1 MTVQELI
8 VKLTGFPMDGQI
20 WLQFHVAGTPLG
32 YDKIEVVRDN
42 REEETSNVIIRP
54 ATRKRAR

>member
-20 WLQFHVAGTPLG
+20 WLRFNVAGTPLG
-32 YDKIEVVRDN
+32 YDKIEIVKDN
-42 REEETSNVIIRP
+42 KIETTSDVIIQP
-54 ATRKRAR
+54 AMRRRAR